1 MCEVEMRECSQE
13 ELDIPEGHI
22 TLRELLSG
30 CFEVYGLKPEPDAIT
45 QWLACMADYS
55 GEDIR
60 LALFAHMREDSDNA
74 PVPFMLKI
82 RLMGGM
88 IGSGRKH

>member
-1 MCEVEMRECSQE
+1 MSEISMRECGQE
-13 ELDIPEGHI
+13 KLGFPEGALS
-22 TLRELLSG
+22 LRELLIG
-30 CFEVYGLKPEPDAIT
+30 CFEAYGLKPEPDAIT
-45 QWLACMADYS
+45 QWLAFMADYS

-60 LALFAHMREDSDNA
+60 MALFAHMREDSDNA
-74 PVPFMLKI
+74 PVPLVLKI